1 MVAQALEDRL
11 GPGAVFSGS
20 AIPVRHHQDMSHL
33 PPVRPWLVV
42 RPRDPDG
49 VAATMR
55 IAIAHNVPIV
65 PQGGLTGLCGGAQP
79 LEGAIALS
87 TERLSGIEA
96 LDQEGSTVT
105 VMAGTPLAVVQ
116 SAAEA
121 AGLFYPVDL
130 GSRGSCTIGGNIATN
145 AGGLRV
151 IRYGMTRDMVLGLEA
166 VLPDGSLMTSMNR
179 MLKNNAGYDLKQLL
193 IGSEGTLGIVTRAVL
208 RLFPRPATTMLALCA
223 VQDYAQAVRLLV
235 SARTGLGPHL
245 SAFEVM
251 WNDYWI
257 MATRRLPRGR
267 DPFRH
272 DHAAYVLIEAQGAD
286 EAEDPSRFEAWLE
299 QQAENGLIADGVL
312 AQSLADAAAFWAI
325 RDSNSEFASV
335 CGPCVDFDI
344 GLPVARMDRFAL
356 ECREILSMRLPGT
369 ECFFFGHIG
378 DGNLHIMVSTPG
390 GYEAAKPR
398 IEACVYQLVRD
409 FQGSISAEHGIGLTK
424 RPWLDQ
430 VRSPEELAT
439 MRLLKRALDPKM
451 LLNPGKV
458 I

>member
-1 MVAQALEDRL
+1 M
-11 GPGAVFSGS
+11 
-20 AIPVRHHQDMSHL
+20 
-33 PPVRPWLVV
+33 
-42 RPRDPDG
+42 
-49 VAATMR
+49 
-55 IAIAHNVPIV
+55 

-96 LDQEGSTVT
+96 VDPEGSTVT

-299 QQAENGLIADGVL
+299 RQAENGLIADAVL

-344 GLPVARMDRFAL
+344 GFRLHAWIGSPSNAERS
-356 ECREILSMRLPGT
+356 CRCGCRAPSASSSAISATATCTSWSRRQGATRPP
-369 ECFFFGHIG
+369 
-378 DGNLHIMVSTPG
+378 NRASRPVSTSSC
-390 GYEAAKPR
+390 A
-398 IEACVYQLVRD
+398 I

-424 RPWLDQ
+424 KPWLDQ